1 MGLLELYREPAEQDP
16 PGVGGAHGTLIPRRL
31 QTVLLV
37 IALPGWYK
45 TRPGNRWGTLLDS
58 KSLKSLK
65 VSVCPASARSL
76 ARSPRWG
83 TESPTPTTRR
93 AGAFCP
99 TCTRSASGSSR
110 KSAG

>member
-1 MGLLELYREPAEQDP
+1 MVARLVSDSRAPAAQKTRVMSVMIFSPGRLDGLV
-16 PGVGGAHGTLIPRRL
+16 GVVPRAGGARPAGRRGAHATLIPRRL

-58 KSLKSLK
+58 KLLKSLK

-76 ARSPRWG
+76 ARSPPW
-83 TESPTPTTRR
+83 
-93 AGAFCP
+93 
-99 TCTRSASGSSR
+99 
-110 KSAG
+110 